1 MSKSLRR
8 LVIDTAT
15 KAIYLGLF
23 DNEQLVGSR
32 YQPGQ
37 NDHSVTL
44 MPLLSELLME
54 CGLTLPEL
62 DELYIGIGPGSYT
75 GVRIGVSVG
84 KMIGYLNPIPVYTFS
99 SLLLLATAVADEHV
113 VPFVDARRGNA
124 FMAYYRQQNGIF
136 TEVLSDALESVEV
149 WKTLVPAEARF
160 VAEGI
165 PDGRKLLASGL
176 VRRVSNIHDVTP
188 NYLQIT
194 EAERNREVKQ

>member
-1 MSKSLRR
+1 MNKSLRR

-23 DNEQLVGSR
+23 QDNQLISYR

-44 MPLLSELLME
+44 MPLLSELLLE
-54 CGLTLPEL
+54 SGLTLPEL

-84 KMIGYLNPIPVYTFS
+84 KMIGYLNPIPVYSFS
-99 SLLLLATAVADEHV
+99 SLLLLATSVANEHV

-124 FMAYYRQQNGIF
+124 FMGYYQQHNGIF
-136 TEVLSDALESVEV
+136 TEMIADVLEPVEA
-149 WKTLVPAEARF
+149 WKEKVPADTRF
-160 VAEGI
+160 VTEGI
-165 PDGRKLLASGL
+165 PDGAKLLASGL
-176 VRRVSNIHDVTP
+176 FHRVLNIHDLAP

-194 EAERNREVKQ
+194 EAERNREIKQ

>member
-1 MSKSLRR
+1 MSVSLKR

-15 KAIYLGLF
+15 KAIYLGLYEG
-23 DNEQLVGSR
+23 DRLLSRR

-44 MPLLSELLME
+44 MPLLSELLLE
-54 CGLTLPEL
+54 CKLSLDEV

-99 SLLLLATAVADEHV
+99 SLLLLATSVAAEHV

-124 FMAYYRQQNGIF
+124 FMGYYRQQNNIF
-136 TEVLSDALESVEV
+136 TEVIPDCLAAVEA
-149 WKTLVPAEARF
+149 WKTRIPANAVF
-160 VAEGI
+160 VTEGI
-165 PDGRKLLASGL
+165 PDGTKLLQSGL
-176 VRRVSNIHDVTP
+176 FQRVEDIHDLAP

-194 EAERNREVKQ
+194 EAERSREVKP